1 MKKLWGLLL
10 PLVLC
15 SACTLTGITGNGK
28 IAEENRSVQDFQRLR
43 ASGSFEIILQQ
54 GHESSLR
61 LEADENL
68 LPLIETYVNQGT
80 LNLSTAQPIL
90 RAERLRVYLQATEWQ
105 KIELSGATEIS
116 SDGPLKGESLDL
128 EASGAAEIEMEVYVK
143 KLRAQLSGASEVDLK
158 GKAETVSLQSS
169 GAADWNAFD
178 LETKRMS
185 INCSGAS
192 ELEVNVSEDLA
203 IEASGA
209 SEIQYRG
216 SPIISKSKMSGAST
230 INGN

>member
-1 MKKLWGLLL
+1 QSPVPGD
-10 PLVLC
+10 V
-15 SACTLTGITGNGK
+15 
-28 IAEENRSVQDFQRLR
+28 
-43 ASGSFEIILQQ
+43 
-54 GHESSLR
+54 R

-178 LETKRMS
+178 LESKRMS